1 VTEAAIKTVR
11 SGISENTI
19 AALSYI
25 TFVPAIYFLIIPRYN
40 KSSYIRFHAWQSLLL
55 DVFAFL
61 CSVILSILVLPA
73 VHSETYAIYTLD
85 FIRVMWGVWFGLWV
99 VTAIAAMKG
108 KKFKIWIIGNLAA
121 KQAGA

>member
-1 VTEAAIKTVR
+1 MTESSK

-25 TFVPAIYFLIIPRYN
+25 TFIPALYFLIIPRYN
-40 KSSYIRFHAWQSLLL
+40 KSSYIRFHAWQSLIL

-61 CSVILSILVLPA
+61 ISVILSILVLPYSHGA
-73 VHSETYAIYTLD
+73 AYFVLG
-85 FIRVMWGVWFGLWV
+85 FIRVMWGIWFGLWV
-99 VTAIAAMKG
+99 VTAIAALKG

-121 KQAGA
+121 KQAGE

>member
-1 VTEAAIKTVR
+1 MTEAAVKTTR

-40 KSSYIRFHAWQSLLL
+40 KSPYIRFHAWQSLLL

-61 CSVILSILVLPA
+61 CSVVLSILVLPA
-73 VHSETYAIYTLD
+73 IHSETFAVYTLD
-85 FIRVMWGVWFGLWV
+85 FIRIMWGVWFGLWV
-99 VTAIAAMKG
+99 VTAIGAMRG
-108 KKFKIWIIGNLAA
+108 KTFKIWIIGNLAA
-121 KQAGA
+121 KQAGQ

>member
-1 VTEAAIKTVR
+1 VTESGK

-19 AALSYI
+19 GALSYV
-25 TFVPAIYFLIIPRYN
+25 TFIPALYFLIIPRYN
-40 KSSYIRFHAWQSLLL
+40 KSSYVRFHAWQSLIL

-61 CSVILSILVLPA
+61 ISVILSILVLPA
-73 VHSETYAIYTLD
+73 FHTAASATLVED

-108 KKFKIWIIGNLAA
+108 KRFKIWIIGNLAA
-121 KQAGA
+121 KQAGQ

>member
-1 VTEAAIKTVR
+1 VTDAAVKTAR

-40 KSSYIRFHAWQSLLL
+40 RSSYIRFHAWQSLLL

-73 VHSETYAIYTLD
+73 VHSETLAIYVLD

>member
-1 VTEAAIKTVR
+1 VTE
-11 SGISENTI
+11 SGKSGLSENTI

-25 TFVPAIYFLIIPRYN
+25 TFVPALYFLIIPRYN

-61 CSVILSILVLPA
+61 ISVILSILVLPA
-73 VHSETYAIYTLD
+73 VHSLTYQIYVLD

-108 KKFKIWIIGNLAA
+108 KKFKIYIIGNLAA
-121 KQAGA
+121 KQAGS

>member
-1 VTEAAIKTVR
+1 MTDAAVKTAR

-40 KSSYIRFHAWQSLLL
+40 RSSYIRFHAWQSLLL

-73 VHSETYAIYTLD
+73 VHSETLAIYVLD